1 MNTSPGVGMVAC
13 PACGAGNGQTA
24 KFCGSCGA
32 AMAGAAAGG
41 GGAAPT
47 PPAPPPMPPPMPP
60 QPPFGGGSRFNVGGM
75 GAMGGGFDAQSIAP
89 MDQRATFD
97 HVARVLPNA
106 NTQVLG
112 QQPPS
117 MFMVEINQKVL
128 GMATRYRGTITLAG
142 QGPQQTIVQA
152 KLGVDWG
159 STIPTFIAIAVI
171 AIVGAW
177 LSSSNLMTMHLAGF
191 NILFGIIG
199 AAGTAWSLS
208 SEQPKKIANQLLA
221 RLAGGAV
228 EAPKTGGFQ
237 MPKMDMKM
245 PGMGSANPFAQQPA
259 QQQPM
264 QQYTPPPAA
273 PAADP
278 SPIEQLERL
287 AKLRDSGIVT
297 AEEFEAKKAE
307 ILKRL

>member
-13 PACGAGNGQTA
+13 PSCSAANAQTA

-32 AMAGAAAGG
+32 VMNGAGG
-41 GGAAPT
+41 GAQPV
-47 PPAPPPMPPPMPP
+47 PPVMPPPMPPPMPP
-60 QPPFGGGSRFNVGGM
+60 QPPFGGGSRFSVGGM

-106 NTQVLG
+106 STQVLG

-117 MFMVEINQKVL
+117 MFMIEVNQKFL
-128 GMATRYRGTITLAG
+128 GMATRYRGTVTLAG

-159 STIPTFIAIAVI
+159 STIPTFIAVAVI
-171 AIVGAW
+171 ALMGAW
-177 LSSSNLMTMHLAGF
+177 LSSSNFMTMHLAGF
-191 NILFGIIG
+191 NILFGIVS
-199 AAGTAWSLS
+199 AAGMAWSLS
-208 SEQPKKIANQLLA
+208 SDQPKKIANQLLA
-221 RLAGGAV
+221 RLAGGG
-228 EAPKTGGFQ
+228 EAPKAGGFQ

-245 PGMGSANPFAQQPA
+245 PGMGGANPFQ
-259 QQQPM
+259 QQQPQQP
-264 QQYTPPPAA
+264 QQYAPPPAA
-273 PAADP
+273 PVAPAAEP

-287 AKLRDSGIVT
+287 AKLRDGGIVT
-297 AEEFEAKKAE
+297 AEEFETKKAE